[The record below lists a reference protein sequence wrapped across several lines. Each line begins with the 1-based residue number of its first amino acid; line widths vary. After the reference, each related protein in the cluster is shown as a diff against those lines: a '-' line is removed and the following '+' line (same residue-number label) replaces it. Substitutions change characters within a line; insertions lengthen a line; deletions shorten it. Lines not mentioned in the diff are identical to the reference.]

1 MTMAITGACGQLGR
15 LVSAYLIAAGN
26 APSLVLLSRTPDALA
41 PVPGVT
47 RRHCDFADAAGLD
60 AAFAGVRTLLLI
72 STDSVGV
79 RLDQHRAAIAAA
91 MRAGIERIVYTSVP
105 EPVPGNPAFVVP
117 DHAGT
122 EAALRDS
129 GVAWVAL
136 RNNLYS
142 HMQVPSIR
150 QAAACGQLVTNS
162 GDGRAAY
169 VTREDCAAVAV
180 AALVRDDLVGAFDV
194 TGPRAL
200 AAADLARLAGELSG
214 TEVAVVQVDDDQRI
228 AGLLAAGLP
237 EPLARGLASFG
248 AAIRGGYLATA
259 STTVADLTGRPA
271 TPLSGLLAS

>member
-1 MTMAITGACGQLGR
+1 MTIGITGACGQLGR
-15 LVSAYLIAAGN
+15 LVSACLIAAGD
-26 APSLVLLSRTPDALA
+26 APPLVLLSRTPDALA

-47 RRHCDFADAAGLD
+47 TRHGDFADAAGLD

-79 RLDQHRAAIAAA
+79 RLDQHRTAIAAA
-91 MRAGIERIVYTSVP
+91 VRAGVERIVYTSVP
-105 EPVPGNPAFVVP
+105 EPVPDNPAFVVP

-150 QAAACGQLVTNS
+150 QAAASGQLVTNS

-169 VTREDCAAVAV
+169 VTREDCAAVAA

-194 TGPRAL
+194 TGPQAL
-200 AAADLARLAGELSG
+200 TAADLARLAGELSG
-214 TEVAVVQVDDDQRI
+214 TEVAVVQVDDDERI
-228 AGLLAAGLP
+228 AGLRAAGLP

-271 TPLSGLLAS
+271 TPLSDLLAG